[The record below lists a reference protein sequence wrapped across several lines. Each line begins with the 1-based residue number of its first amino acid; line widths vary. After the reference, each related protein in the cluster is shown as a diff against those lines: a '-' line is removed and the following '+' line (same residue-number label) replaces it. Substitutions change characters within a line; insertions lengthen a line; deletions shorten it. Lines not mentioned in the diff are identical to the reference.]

1 MSCLGG
7 AVRGGQEGSARA
19 LACVEE
25 DWRRQERARDLDLQ
39 VGGGYLIPW
48 PRRQSSN
55 SPNSLGVLLRV
66 LDVGRADGRAV
77 VAQVARGVCCY
88 FGGEA
93 REEREGAVVRTGL
106 DASSRA
112 RPSSSRGR
120 RARSHQTPPSLTAV
134 KAGCSGVPNT
144 MCMKSAVA
152 SQAAVHMGARAR
164 GFDWGGGRGHER
176 ASDMPAKERSAWG
189 LTSRAQGRDE
199 RESDD
204 QELGHLRV
212 GFVRARDASCV
223 EQSGDGCAG
232 CEDRAF
238 VLFDGQWCGSEGLWQ
253 VPRVS
258 IVLNEWCLRK
268 LTVARRLKTH
278 WLQTKTGGG
287 PWCAFRSAVATSPPR
302 GSSARRRR
310 PHVRKSPPNQSER
323 RTNPATS
330 RNPEMARTYC
340 TSSPQVAAVWGPL
353 SSLHPA
359 IIIAAA
365 SKRQLTSGDAAELV
379 AAKAPV
385 AAATRHGLGP
395 PPAVY

>member
-1 MSCLGG
+1 M
-7 AVRGGQEGSARA
+7 
-19 LACVEE
+19 
-25 DWRRQERARDLDLQ
+25 ARDQ
-39 VGGGYLIPW
+39 
-48 PRRQSSN
+48 REA
-55 SPNSLGVLLRV
+55 SPAVLRAATSAKAMIRSLAILGW
-66 LDVGRADGRAV
+66 D
-77 VAQVARGVCCY
+77 CK
-88 FGGEA
+88 
-93 REEREGAVVRTGL
+93 REGCLV
-106 DASSRA
+106 
-112 RPSSSRGR
+112 
-120 RARSHQTPPSLTAV
+120 
-134 KAGCSGVPNT
+134 C
-144 MCMKSAVA
+144 
-152 SQAAVHMGARAR
+152 GAK
-164 GFDWGGGRGHER
+164 W
-176 ASDMPAKERSAWG
+176 
-189 LTSRAQGRDE
+189 
-199 RESDD
+199 
-204 QELGHLRV
+204 
-212 GFVRARDASCV
+212 
-223 EQSGDGCAG
+223 

-238 VLFDGQWCGSEGLWQ
+238 VLICLTGNGVATMA

-278 WLQTKTGGG
+278 WLQTKTGGQTGGG
-287 PWCAFRSAVATSPPR
+287 PWCASRSAVAPPSPWGSSPPW